1 MYVDTGNRWYLCIK
15 SDQHFA
21 DMYQSINYP
30 QTPSSASYEVSVVC
44 NVHIRL

>member
-1 MYVDTGNRWYLCIK
+1 MYIDTGNRWYLCIK

-21 DMYQSINYP
+21 DMYQSINYLLRL
-30 QTPSSASYEVSVVC
+30 YEVSVVC